1 MPTAPQAF
9 FRLILVLLILALA
22 PLPLAWAA
30 DPSETGPRIPTVTE
44 LQEAVAA
51 AKDAA
56 TLQPVRDNLER
67 INALES
73 EAAALREIARQ
84 ADSRIGKLKRAGNP
98 AGLLPSPNADVEAME
113 QALDSAQKQLSET
126 QSHLAQ
132 LEDQLLTLTAQ
143 PAQARIEIATL
154 ETERAALIK
163 SLADNAAILAP
174 SAPAFLAQA
183 TRYHLMEAEIRLRQT
198 RLQTHPMRLALLTAE
213 RDAARDLRRS
223 LQAQVDL
230 LIQRLG
236 RSRARSA
243 DQAATQTK
251 RIIEQAD
258 SQHPL
263 VNALAAENAG
273 LSQELTQLAQQLDQ
287 VSRTNEDTA
296 RQMEEVQALYRSA
309 QAQIEIAGVG
319 LALSRVLHEQRK
331 RLPDLKAYRQQ
342 ARARSEQ
349 IAETRLRQ
357 FQIEEKRRELDDTVQ
372 RARALLLTYDTE
384 TPLSAR
390 ETDNLLAE
398 LELLLDSQKDLLER
412 LSRSYLTL
420 IDRLGQLDLNQKQL
434 TQIGADYTRL
444 LDENLLWIASDPPI
458 RGAWFGELLAELVTL
473 GEPMR
478 WRRVGRGLTAETQQQ
493 PLTIALGLLILG
505 LALRGRRR
513 LRQYLLSTRDRV
525 ADPAQDHF
533 GLTVGAIIASFVLAL
548 PLPLLAGL
556 AGWML
561 QNQADTDRFI
571 AGLGNG
577 LAHAAWIGWV
587 IESFRRLSMRGGVLE
602 GHFRWQPQTR
612 ELLYRNLRWL
622 VLLTGLATV
631 LMRLAAAEPQG
642 LSTAVLGRATFIC
655 FSVGL
660 LVFTVRIFHPMQGVL
675 GNWLQA
681 HADSWAWR
689 GRQAGYALIL
699 VFAALLALMPV
710 FGYTYTAVHL
720 QARVFFSGWLMA
732 ASALMISL
740 LIRGL
745 SVSLR
750 RIEMARIGSR
760 ILEGLQRPGK
770 DESAIAVGG
779 EGGTQPPPEA
789 MMDLETMNAQVRT
802 LLTLTLAV
810 MVVGGLYMIWGDTFS
825 ALKVLDRVTLWSI
838 TEPGSDGAGPV
849 TRAVTLGSVGLALV
863 ALVFTLGAAR
873 NIPGLLEVLVLQRQS
888 VDAGTR
894 YAATLLSRYA
904 IFLIG
909 LLVVVNQLGIDWSK
923 AQWLVAALSVGLGF
937 GLQEIVANFVA
948 GIIILF
954 ERPVRIGDTVTVGGV
969 SGTVS
974 RIRIRATTILDWDRK
989 ELIIP
994 NKSFVT
1000 DPVVNW
1006 TLTDL
1011 TTRVVVPIGIAYGT
1025 DPQKALTVMEATVHE
1040 NPLIIKEP
1048 APAVLFTGFGDSTLN
1063 FELRVFVKNLGDSVA
1078 VRHQLHLAL
1087 ERALREAGIEI
1098 PFPQRDV
1105 HLRSVTAE
1113 AAERLRSLPKD
1124 APEDRH

>member
-1 MPTAPQAF
+1 MRTALQSLLRL
-9 FRLILVLLILALA
+9 RLILLILALTSLHA
-22 PLPLAWAA
+22 ALAA
-30 DPSETGPRIPTVTE
+30 DPSDTGPRIPTLTE

-51 AKDAA
+51 AKDTAV
-56 TLQPVRDNLER
+56 LQPVRDNLER
-67 INALES
+67 IKALQG
-73 EAAALREIARQ
+73 EAAALRETARL
-84 ADSRIGKLKRAGNP
+84 ADRRIDKLKREGNP
-98 AGLLPSPNADVEAME
+98 AGLLPSPGADVAAME

-126 QSHLAQ
+126 QSRLAQ
-132 LEDQLLTLTAQ
+132 LEDELIALTAQ
-143 PAQARIEIATL
+143 PAQARIEIAN
-154 ETERAALIK
+154 LIAEQAGLTK
-163 SLADNAAILAP
+163 SLADNAAAFSP

-183 TRYHLMEAEIRLRQT
+183 TRYHLMEAEIQLRQAQ
-198 RLQTHPMRLALLTAE
+198 LQTHPMRLALLTAE

-223 LQAQVDL
+223 LQARVDL

-236 RSRARSA
+236 RSRLRSA

-251 RIIEQAD
+251 RAIEQVD

-263 VNALAAENAG
+263 VNTLAAENAA

-309 QAQIEIAGVG
+309 QTQIEIAGVG
-319 LALSRVLHEQRK
+319 QALSRVLHEQRK

-342 ARARSEQ
+342 ARMRSEQ

-372 RARALLLTYDTE
+372 RARALLLTYDAE
-384 TPLSAR
+384 TPLTTR

-473 GEPMR
+473 GEPAR
-478 WRRVGRGLTAETQQQ
+478 WRRVGRALTAEAQER
-493 PLTIALGLLILG
+493 PLTVALGVLILG

-533 GLTVGAIIASFVLAL
+533 GLTVGAIFASFVLAL
-548 PLPLLAGL
+548 PIPLLAGL
-556 AGWML
+556 LGWML
-561 QNQADTDRFI
+561 GNQAGTDRFI
-571 AGLGNG
+571 FGLGNG
-577 LAHAAWIGWV
+577 LTHAAWIGWV

-642 LSTAVLGRATFIC
+642 LSMAVLGRATFIS
-655 FSVGL
+655 FSIGL
-660 LVFTVRIFHPMQGVL
+660 LVFTARIFHPMQGVL

-681 HADSWAWR
+681 HRNSWAWR
-689 GRQAGYALIL
+689 GRQVGYALVLI
-699 VFAALLALMPV
+699 FAALLALMPI
-710 FGYTYTAVHL
+710 FGYTYTAVQL

-750 RIEMARIGSR
+750 RIEVARIGSR
-760 ILEGLQRPGK
+760 LLEGLNRP
-770 DESAIAVGG
+770 DAAASAAPGG
-779 EGGTQPPPEA
+779 EGDIKPPPEA
-789 MMDLETMNAQVRT
+789 MMDLETMNEQVRT
-802 LLTLTLAV
+802 LLTLALAV

-825 ALKVLDRVTLWSI
+825 ALRVLDRVTLWSI
-838 TEPGSDGAGPV
+838 TEAGSDGPV
-849 TRAVTLGSVGLALV
+849 TRAITLGSIGLALM
-863 ALVFTLGAAR
+863 ALAFTLGAAR

-904 IFLIG
+904 IFLVG
-909 LLVVVNQLGIDWSK
+909 LLIVVNQLGIDWSK

-1006 TLTDL
+1006 TLSDL
-1011 TTRVVVPIGIAYGT
+1011 TTRVVVPIGIAYGA
-1025 DPQKALTVMEATVHE
+1025 DPQQALTVMETTVRE
-1040 NPLIIKEP
+1040 NPLILKDP
-1048 APAVLFTGFGDSTLN
+1048 PPAVLFIGFGDSSLN
-1063 FELRVFVKNLGDSVA
+1063 FELRVFAKNLGDSVA

-1105 HLRSVTAE
+1105 HLRSITAE

>member
-1 MPTAPQAF
+1 MRTALQPLL
-9 FRLILVLLILALA
+9 RLRLVLLILALTSLHVA
-22 PLPLAWAA
+22 RAA
-30 DPSETGPRIPTVTE
+30 DPSDAGPRIPAVTE

-51 AKDAA
+51 AKDAVA
-56 TLQPVRDNLER
+56 LQPVRDSLER
-67 INALES
+67 IKALES
-73 EAAALREIARQ
+73 ETAALRETARQ
-84 ADSRIGKLKRAGNP
+84 ADSRIDKLKRGGNQ
-98 AGLLPSPNADVEAME
+98 AGLLPSPSADVATME
-113 QALDSAQKQLSET
+113 QALDSAQKQLGET
-126 QSHLAQ
+126 QSRLTR
-132 LEDQLLTLTAQ
+132 LEDELLALTAQ
-143 PAQARIEIATL
+143 PAQARIEIAAL
-154 ETERAALIK
+154 ETEQAALTK
-163 SLADNAAILAP
+163 SFADNAAVFSP

-183 TRYHLMEAEIRLRQT
+183 TRYHLMEAEIQLRQAQ
-198 RLQTHPMRLALLTAE
+198 LQTHPMRLALLTAE
-213 RDAARDLRRS
+213 RDAARTLRRS
-223 LQAQVDL
+223 LQARVDL

-236 RSRARSA
+236 RSRVRSA

-251 RIIEQAD
+251 RAIEQVD

-263 VNALAAENAG
+263 INTLAAENAG

-309 QAQIEIAGVG
+309 QTQIEIAGVG
-319 LALSRVLHEQRK
+319 QALSRVLHEQRK
-331 RLPDLKAYRQQ
+331 RLPDLKVYRQQ
-342 ARARSEQ
+342 ARMRSEQ

-357 FQIEEKRRELDDTVQ
+357 FQIEEKRGELDDTVQ
-372 RARALLLTYDTE
+372 RARALLLTYDAE
-384 TPLSAR
+384 TPLTAR

-398 LELLLDSQKDLLER
+398 VELLLDSQKDLLER

-458 RGAWFGELLAELVTL
+458 RGAWLGELLAELVTL

-478 WRRVGRGLTAETQQQ
+478 WRRVGRALTAEAQER
-493 PLTIALGLLILG
+493 PLAVALGVLVLG

-533 GLTVGAIIASFVLAL
+533 GLTVGAILASFVLAL
-548 PLPLLAGL
+548 PVPLLAGL
-556 AGWML
+556 VGWML
-561 QNQADTDRFI
+561 GNQAGGDRFI
-571 AGLGNG
+571 FGLGNG
-577 LAHAAWIGWV
+577 LTHAAWIGWV
-587 IESFRRLSMRGGVLE
+587 IESFRRLSSRGGVLE
-602 GHFRWQPQTR
+602 GHFRWQPLTR

-642 LSTAVLGRATFIC
+642 LSTAVLGRATFIG

-660 LVFTVRIFHPMQGVL
+660 LVFTARIFHPMQGVL

-681 HADSWAWR
+681 HRDSWAWR
-689 GRQAGYALIL
+689 GRQAGYALAL

-710 FGYTYTAVHL
+710 FGYTYTAVQL

-732 ASALMISL
+732 ASALVISL

-750 RIEMARIGSR
+750 RIEVARIGSR
-760 ILEGLQRPGK
+760 LLEGLNRP
-770 DESAIAVGG
+770 DAAAPAAPAGG
-779 EGGTQPPPEA
+779 EGGIKPPPEA
-789 MMDLETMNAQVRT
+789 MMDLETMNEQVRT
-802 LLTLTLAV
+802 LLTLALAV

-849 TRAVTLGSVGLALV
+849 TRAVTLGSLGLALV
-863 ALVFTLGAAR
+863 ALAFTLGAAR

-904 IFLIG
+904 IFLAG

-948 GIIILF
+948 GLIILF

-1006 TLTDL
+1006 TLSDL
-1011 TTRVVVPIGIAYGT
+1011 TTRVVVPIGIAYGA
-1025 DPQKALTVMEATVHE
+1025 DPQQALTVMETTVRE
-1040 NPLIIKEP
+1040 NPLILKDP
-1048 APAVLFTGFGDSTLN
+1048 TPAVLFIGFGDSALN

-1113 AAERLRSLPKD
+1113 AAEALRPTPKIS
-1124 APEDRH
+1124 PEDRH

>member
-1 MPTAPQAF
+1 MHIALQPLLRL
-9 FRLILVLLILALA
+9 RLILLVLILTSLHAA
-22 PLPLAWAA
+22 MAA
-30 DPSETGPRIPTVTE
+30 DPSDTGPHIPTITE
-44 LQEAVAA
+44 LEEAVAT
-51 AKDAA
+51 AKDTVA
-56 TLQPVRDNLER
+56 LQPVRDNLER
-67 INALES
+67 IKALQS
-73 EAAALREIARQ
+73 EAAALRETARQ
-84 ADSRIGKLKRAGNP
+84 ADSRIEKLKRGGNQ
-98 AGLLPSPNADVEAME
+98 AGLLPPPGADVAAME

-126 QSHLAQ
+126 QSRLAR
-132 LEDQLLTLTAQ
+132 LEDELLALTAQ
-143 PAQARIEIATL
+143 PAQARIEIAAL
-154 ETERAALIK
+154 ETEQAALIK
-163 SLADNAAILAP
+163 SLADNAAVFSP

-183 TRYHLMEAEIRLRQT
+183 ARYHVMEAEIQLRQAQ
-198 RLQTHPMRLALLTAE
+198 LQTYPMRLALLTAE
-213 RDAARDLRRS
+213 RDAARTLRRS
-223 LQAQVDL
+223 LQARVDL

-236 RSRARSA
+236 HSLLRSA

-251 RIIEQAD
+251 RAIEQVD
-258 SQHPL
+258 SRHPL
-263 VNALAAENAG
+263 INTLAAENAA

-287 VSRTNEDTA
+287 VSRTNKDTA

-309 QAQIEIAGVG
+309 KTQIEIAGVG
-319 LALSRVLHEQRK
+319 QALSRVLHEQRK
-331 RLPDLKAYRQQ
+331 RLPDLNVYRQQ
-342 ARARSEQ
+342 ARMRSER

-357 FQIEEKRRELDDTVQ
+357 FQIEEKRSELDDTVQ
-372 RARALLLTYDTE
+372 RARALLLAYDTE
-384 TPLSAR
+384 TPLTER
-390 ETDNLLAE
+390 EKDNLLAE
-398 LELLLDSQKDLLER
+398 VELLLDSQKDLLER
-412 LSRSYLTL
+412 LSHSYLTL
-420 IDRLGQLDLNQKQL
+420 IDQLGQLDLNQKQL

-444 LDENLLWIASDPPI
+444 LDENLLWIASDLPI

-478 WRRVGRGLTAETQQQ
+478 WRRVGRALTAEAQER
-493 PLTIALGLLILG
+493 PLTVALGVLILG

-533 GLTVGAIIASFVLAL
+533 GLTVGAILASFVLAL
-548 PLPLLAGL
+548 PVPLLAGL
-556 AGWML
+556 VGWML
-561 QNQADTDRFI
+561 GNQAGADRFI
-571 AGLGNG
+571 LGLANG
-577 LAHAAWIGWV
+577 LTHAAWIGWV
-587 IESFRRLSMRGGVLE
+587 IESFRCLSSRGGVLE

-642 LSTAVLGRATFIC
+642 LSTAVLGRATFIG

-660 LVFTVRIFHPMQGVL
+660 LIFTARIFHPMRGVL
-675 GNWLQA
+675 GNWLQT
-681 HADSWAWR
+681 HQDSWAWR
-689 GRQAGYALIL
+689 GRQVWYVLALI
-699 VFAALLALMPV
+699 FAALLALMPI
-710 FGYTYTAVHL
+710 FGYTYTAVQL
-720 QARVFFSGWLMA
+720 QARVFFSGWLLA
-732 ASALMISL
+732 ASALVLSL

-750 RIEMARIGSR
+750 RIEVARIGSQL
-760 ILEGLQRPGK
+760 LESLSRPTT
-770 DESAIAVGG
+770 AAGG
-779 EGGTQPPPEA
+779 EGAIKPPPEA
-789 MMDLETMNAQVRT
+789 MMDLETMNEQVRT
-802 LLTLTLAV
+802 LLMLALAV

-838 TEPGSDGAGPV
+838 TVPGSDGAAPV
-849 TRAVTLGSVGLALV
+849 TRAVTLGSLGLALV
-863 ALVFTLGAAR
+863 ALAFTLGAAR

-904 IFLIG
+904 IFLVG
-909 LLVVVNQLGIDWSK
+909 LLIVVNQLGIDWSK

-1006 TLTDL
+1006 TLSDL
-1011 TTRVVVPIGIAYGT
+1011 TTRVVIPIGIAYGA
-1025 DPQKALTVMEATVHE
+1025 DPQQALTVMEAIIRE
-1040 NPLIIKEP
+1040 NPLILKDP
-1048 APAVLFTGFGDSTLN
+1048 PPTVLFIGFGDSSLN
-1063 FELRVFVKNLGDSVA
+1063 FEMRVFAKNVGDSLV

-1098 PFPQRDV
+1098 PFPQRDL

-1113 AAERLRSLPKD
+1113 VAEALRSMPKTL
-1124 APEDRH
+1124 PEDRH